1 MKIILAILIFSFI
14 IIFHETGHFL
24 FAKKCGVKVNEFT
37 LGLGPT
43 LFSWGKGETKY
54 CLKLLPFGGS
64 CVMEGED
71 EESDSDRAF
80 NKKSLWERFQII
92 FAGPLFNFI
101 LAYILAVV
109 YIGIVGVN
117 DATISDVMEG
127 YAAAEAGLQ
136 AGDKI
141 VSIDDYNIHFYN
153 EISIYTFLH
162 SDKESYKIVYSR
174 DGEKHTTTLVPKFD
188 ENSGRKLLGITKTN
202 EPVEGQLFYP
212 KVSPLGVLQ
221 YSAYEIKYQIYVT
234 ISSLKMLFTGQV
246 SMNEVSGPVGV
257 VTVISNVYD
266 ESVTSGAIY
275 VVVNLLSIA
284 ILLSAN
290 LGVMNL
296 LPFPALDGGRILLFA
311 IEGIRGK
318 KMNPEIE
325 NNINLIGFGLLMV
338 LMIVVM
344 YNDILKLF

>member
-14 IIFHETGHFL
+14 IIFHELGHFL

-54 CLKLLPFGGS
+54 CIKALPFGGS

-80 NKKSLWERFQII
+80 DKKSKWERFQIV
-92 FAGPLFNFI
+92 FGGPFFNFV
-101 LAYILAVV
+101 LAFLLSIV
-109 YIGIVGVN
+109 YIASIGVN
-117 DATISDVMEG
+117 DTTISAVMDDMP
-127 YAAAEAGLQ
+127 AKEAGLQ
-136 AGDKI
+136 AGDEI
-141 VSIDDYNIHFYN
+141 ISINGYNVHFYN

-162 SDKESYKIVYSR
+162 SKEDNYQVVYKR
-174 DGEKHTTTLVPKFD
+174 DGEKHTATIKPKYS
-188 ENSGRKLLGITKTN
+188 EETGRKMLGITKNT
-202 EPVEGQLFYP
+202 EYK
-212 KVSPLGVLQ
+212 KVSPLGVIE
-221 YSAYEIKYQIYVT
+221 YSFYEIKYQIYVT
-234 ISSLKMLFTGQV
+234 LSSLKMLFTGQV

-257 VTVISNVYD
+257 VTSISSVYD
-266 ESVTSGAIY
+266 QSVSSGAFY
-275 VVVNLLSIA
+275 VFINMTSIA

-296 LPFPALDGGRILLFA
+296 LPFPALDGGRILLII
-311 IEGIRGK
+311 IEAIRGK
-318 KMNPEIE
+318 KMKPEIE
-325 NNINLIGFGLLMV
+325 NGINLVGFALLML

-344 YNDILKLF
+344 YNDIIKLI

>member
-24 FAKKCGVKVNEFT
+24 FARKCGVKVNEFT

-80 NKKSLWERFQII
+80 NKKSLWERFQIV
-92 FAGPLFNFI
+92 FAGPFFNFI
-101 LAYILAVV
+101 LAYILSVV
-109 YIGIVGVN
+109 YIASIGVN
-117 DATISDVMEG
+117 DATITDVMPG
-127 YAAAEAGLQ
+127 YAAEEAGIQ
-136 AGDKI
+136 AGDTI
-141 VSIDDYNIHFYN
+141 VSIDGYNVHFYN
-153 EISIYTFLH
+153 EVSIYTFLH
-162 SDKESYKIVYSR
+162 ANEDSYEVVYSR
-174 DGEKHTTTLVPKFD
+174 DGQKHSTTIVPKYN
-188 ENSGRKLLGITKTN
+188 EESGRKLIGITKEAN
-202 EPVEGQLFYP
+202 YKKL
-212 KVSPLGVLQ
+212 SPLGVLQ
-221 YSAYEIKYQIYVT
+221 YAAYEIKYQIYVT
-234 ISSLKMLFTGQV
+234 LSSLKMLFTGQV
-246 SMNEVSGPVGV
+246 SMKEVSGPVGV
-257 VTVISNVYD
+257 VTVISDVYD
-266 ESVTSGAIY
+266 QSVTSGAFY
-275 VVVNLLSIA
+275 VFVNLTSIA
-284 ILLSAN
+284 ILLTAN

-296 LPFPALDGGRILLFA
+296 LPLPALDGGRILLFA
-311 IEGIRGK
+311 LEGIRGK
-318 KMNPEIE
+318 KLNPEIE